1 MAGFAE
7 AAHGSDR
14 ASRIQKFDGLPELG
28 KCTDDGYR
36 KQASTAIPVLGN
48 FVSSFGNEGVAIDG
62 NPVLSASQFN
72 DTNVKPKFM
81 AKITITDLHS
91 DDNF

>member
-7 AAHGSDR
+7 SAHGTDK

-28 KCTDDGYR
+28 RCTDDGLR
-36 KQASTAIPVLGN
+36 KLRNVVPVLDN
-48 FVSSFGNEGVAIDG
+48 FVSSFGQAVEA
-62 NPVLSASQFN
+62 NPVLQASQVGSN
-72 DTNVKPKFM
+72 ISKPKFM
-81 AKITITDLHS
+81 AKITITDINS

>member
-7 AAHGSDR
+7 SAHGTDK

-28 KCTDDGYR
+28 RCTDEGTR
-36 KQASTAIPVLGN
+36 NPRPSVPVIDN
-48 FVSSFGNEGVAIDG
+48 FVSSFGQAVEA
-62 NPVLSASQFN
+62 NPVLQASQ
-72 DTNVKPKFM
+72 VGQHVSRPKFM
-81 AKITITDLHS
+81 AKITITDINS